1 VHLTEP
7 ISALANPIPS
17 LFSKNFIAF
26 YIHLVEK
33 MTKWLT
39 EVFYPE

>member
-1 VHLTEP
+1 MHLNEP

-17 LFSKNFIAF
+17 LSSKNFTAF

-33 MTKWLT
+33 LMTKWLN
-39 EVFYPE
+39 VRI